1 MTIEQKSAKAIYAQA
16 WRKANREH
24 IKLYNAKRRASET
37 PEQKAEHAPRMK
49 AWRKA
54 NPEKAKATKRKYYA
68 SPKGKLQ
75 KRKEDDNFI
84 LSGGRAKAELKRAL
98 FPISEARKQAR
109 FIYGV
114 KKRSGC
120 KNLSELDIF
129 VLQEARLLCKLRET
143 LLGTKW
149 DIDHIIPVSRGGTSV
164 YTNLQVVPSMWN
176 KSKSNRHTE
185 CYFGNKG
192 V

>member
-1 MTIEQKSAKAIYAQA
+1 MTIEKKA
-16 WRKANREH
+16 RH
-24 IKLYNAKRRASET
+24 L
-37 PEQKAEHAPRMK
+37 EQVK

-54 NPEKAKATKRKYYA
+54 NPERCKTAKQKYYA
-68 SPKGKLQ
+68 SPKGKLL
-75 KRKEDDNFI
+75 KRKENDNFI

-98 FPISEARKQAR
+98 LPISEARKQAR
-109 FIYGV
+109 FIYAV

-120 KNLSELDIF
+120 KDLSELDIF
-129 VLQEARLLCKLRET
+129 VLKEARLLCKLRET

-185 CYFGNKG
+185 YYFGNKG